1 MTQIVHTFPNS
12 NLDFKEQL
20 ESCKDFNVYV
30 SWILEHGTQFPASI
44 FKIIKTGYDIRKLMP
59 MYNALSILLT

>member
-30 SWILEHGTQFPASI
+30 S
-44 FKIIKTGYDIRKLMP
+44 
-59 MYNALSILLT
+59 